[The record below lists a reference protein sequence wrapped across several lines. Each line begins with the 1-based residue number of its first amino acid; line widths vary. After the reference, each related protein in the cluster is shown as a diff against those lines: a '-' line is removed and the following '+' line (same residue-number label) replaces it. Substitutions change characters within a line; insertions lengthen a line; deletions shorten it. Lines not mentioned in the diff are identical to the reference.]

1 MTYIL
6 EESITG
12 DFALI
17 KAWKADK
24 SGNLLFRKSARNFN
38 SAMAKAAK
46 CTIVEVEEIVETG
59 QIGPDEIHVPGI
71 YVDRIIKGASYEKR
85 IEVRLKF
92 LVFKK
97 KIIFLNLK
105 KKRITRK
112 ADGNAAISKDAVRER
127 IVRRAALEFKDGMYA
142 NLGIGMPMLAA
153 SFIPKDTQ
161 VILQSENGILGL
173 VSDYFHHFKNI

>member
-85 IEVRLKF
+85 IEVWTQWQIYL
-92 LVFKK
+92 
-97 KIIFLNLK
+97 FLNK
-105 KKRITRK
+105 
-112 ADGNAAISKDAVRER
+112 
-127 IVRRAALEFKDGMYA
+127 
-142 NLGIGMPMLAA
+142 
-153 SFIPKDTQ
+153 
-161 VILQSENGILGL
+161 
-173 VSDYFHHFKNI
+173 

>member
-85 IEVRLKF
+85 IEVW
-92 LVFKK
+92 
-97 KIIFLNLK
+97 
-105 KKRITRK
+105 
-112 ADGNAAISKDAVRER
+112 
-127 IVRRAALEFKDGMYA
+127 
-142 NLGIGMPMLAA
+142 
-153 SFIPKDTQ
+153 TQ
-161 VILQSENGILGL
+161 
-173 VSDYFHHFKNI
+173 

>member
-24 SGNLLFRKSARNFN
+24 SGNLLFRKSARNFT

-85 IEVRLKF
+85 IEVW
-92 LVFKK
+92 
-97 KIIFLNLK
+97 
-105 KKRITRK
+105 
-112 ADGNAAISKDAVRER
+112 
-127 IVRRAALEFKDGMYA
+127 
-142 NLGIGMPMLAA
+142 
-153 SFIPKDTQ
+153 TQ
-161 VILQSENGILGL
+161 
-173 VSDYFHHFKNI
+173 

>member
-85 IEVRLKF
+85 IEVC
-92 LVFKK
+92 
-97 KIIFLNLK
+97 LNFYL
-105 KKRITRK
+105 
-112 ADGNAAISKDAVRER
+112 
-127 IVRRAALEFKDGMYA
+127 
-142 NLGIGMPMLAA
+142 
-153 SFIPKDTQ
+153 
-161 VILQSENGILGL
+161 ILL
-173 VSDYFHHFKNI
+173 YK

>member
-38 SAMAKAAK
+38 APMAKAAK
-46 CTIVEVEEIVETG
+46 CTIVEVEEIVEVG
-59 QIGPDEIHVPGI
+59 EIGPDEVHVPGV

-85 IEVRLKF
+85 IEVS
-92 LVFKK
+92 
-97 KIIFLNLK
+97 
-105 KKRITRK
+105 
-112 ADGNAAISKDAVRER
+112 A
-127 IVRRAALEFKDGMYA
+127 
-142 NLGIGMPMLAA
+142 
-153 SFIPKDTQ
+153 
-161 VILQSENGILGL
+161 
-173 VSDYFHHFKNI
+173 